1 MKKKVCVWKLRLLA
15 GKFEKICTTFP
26 LTTLLRKIL
35 RRCPLEVFVAEIAVD
50 LKFRQKLPHHL
61 VKKQI
66 NLIFLIYDYFK
77 FLTAKQLSTNF
88 AIVLVQGYALSSSR
102 NEKDEMTNGS
112 HKRQNKIK
120 FWNGFLNLAK
130 RPWNTVSTKRVELC
144 PIEFDLQLFVACHF
158 IYFSVR
164 WYTDAT
170 FRISCTGA
178 RTLINQNPIFVPRR
192 IAQLRWFSK

>member
-1 MKKKVCVWKLRLLA
+1 MRFKTKTFGGKIWKNLHNVSPYNFIEKNFKVPFRRFCRINCSWLKNPS
-15 GKFEKICTTFP
+15 ETTAP
-26 LTTLLRKIL
+26 PCKET
-35 RRCPLEVFVAEIAVD
+35 
-50 LKFRQKLPHHL
+50 
-61 VKKQI
+61 

-112 HKRQNKIK
+112 HKRQSKIN
-120 FWNGFLNLAK
+120 FWNGFLNLAN
-130 RPWNTVSTKRVELC
+130 RPWNTVSTKRVELY
-144 PIEFDLQLFVACHF
+144 PIEFDPQLFVACHF
-158 IYFSVR
+158 IYFAVR
-164 WYTDAT
+164 WYIHAT

>member
-26 LTTLLRKIL
+26 LTTLLRNIL

-50 LKFRQKLPHHL
+50 LKFRQKLLHHL

-66 NLIFLIYDYFK
+66 NLIFLIYDFK
-77 FLTAKQLSTNF
+77 FITAENKFLPNSSR
-88 AIVLVQGYALSSSR
+88 SSSR

-112 HKRQNKIK
+112 QKRQSKIK

-130 RPWNTVSTKRVELC
+130 RPWNTVSTKRVESY
-144 PIEFDLQLFVACHF
+144 PIEFDLQLFIACHF

-164 WYTDAT
+164 WYIHAT